1 VGLLRKI
8 RAWEDVKKVKNSKR
22 MRAGKGKMRNR
33 RHVMRRGPLIVY
45 AQDKGIVRAFR
56 NIPGVTLL
64 QVRNLN
70 LLKMAPG
77 GHVGRFTI
85 WTESAFAKLNAIY
98 GTWEKNSK
106 FKKYYNLPMP
116 IMTNTDVSRIL
127 SSAEVQKAV
136 CPKKHPTSKAVI
148 KPNPLKNLR
157 AMKRLN
163 PYITVVKR
171 NSYLKRRK
179 AVNDKLKHM
188 AKLRGLDALK
198 KSLKEKKAYRMLKK
212 LSKINFDA
220 DKKFSKERSK
230 KLKEAKPL
238 KKKKREEKKKKI
250 AATKKPA
257 KTADKKQPVAKQAKK
272 TKA

>member
-1 VGLLRKI
+1 
-8 RAWEDVKKVKNSKR
+8 
-22 MRAGKGKMRNR
+22 
-33 RHVMRRGPLIVY
+33 
-45 AQDKGIVRAFR
+45 
-56 NIPGVTLL
+56 
-64 QVRNLN
+64 
-70 LLKMAPG
+70 MAPG

-116 IMTNTDVSRIL
+116 IMTNTDVARIIN
-127 SSAEVQKAV
+127 SSEVQKV
-136 CPKKHPTSKAVI
+136 VLPKRNPTSKAVI

-179 AVNDKLKHM
+179 AVNDKLKSM
-188 AKLRGLDALK
+188 AKLRGLDSLK
-198 KSLKEKKAYRMLKK
+198 KSLKEKKEYKLLKK
-212 LSKINFDA
+212 LKKVNFDA
-220 DKKFSKERSK
+220 EKKWAKERSK
-230 KLKEAKPL
+230 KLKESKAL
-238 KKKKREEKKKKI
+238 KKKKREEKKKV
-250 AATKKPA
+250 AAAKKPA
-257 KTADKKQPVAKQAKK
+257 KKAEKKQPVAKQAKK